1 MKNIEN
7 IYKKFV
13 LKNLH
18 FFHLLLKQS
27 SKKRGYLYFVRGG
40 LVMRKNE
47 KKNPANYTHPVE
59 KGCLII

>member
-1 MKNIEN
+1 MKNNEN

-40 LVMRKNE
+40 LVFLKMRK
-47 KKNPANYTHPVE
+47 KTPANYTRPVE

>member
-1 MKNIEN
+1 MKNNEN

-27 SKKRGYLYFVRGG
+27 SKKRGYLYCVRWG
-40 LVMRKNE
+40 LVLLDF
-47 KKNPANYTHPVE
+47 NPANYTRPVE
-59 KGCLII
+59 KGYLVL